1 VLLSTPPITHP
12 DLAIQL
18 LERGIPVLCE
28 KPLAIDVA
36 AAEEMVAASER
47 TGTLLTMAAKFRFA
61 QDVVAAKSLVASGAL
76 GDLLSVEIAFTSN
89 VAMASRWNAN
99 PEVSG
104 GGVIID
110 NGTHAV
116 DIARYFL
123 GPITKVTAVEG
134 TRPQGLEVEE
144 SAMLLLRSI
153 DGVAAAV
160 DLSWSINKEL
170 DHYLSVFGTQGT
182 IKVGW
187 RESRYRLAGNADWV
201 AFGGGYD
208 KVQAVGGPVE
218 NFCRVLRGDER
229 LRIRATDALSS
240 VAVIDAAY
248 EALGTARWADVV
260 TPPCVKRVVDTRA

>member
-1 VLLSTPPITHP
+1 LLCTPPVTHP

-28 KPLAIDVA
+28 KPLAINAA
-36 AAEEMVAASER
+36 AAEEMIEVADR
-47 TGTLLTMAAKFRFA
+47 TNTLLTMAAKFRFA
-61 QDVVAAKSLVASGAL
+61 DDIVAAKSLVASGAI
-76 GDLLSVEIAFTSN
+76 GDVLSLEIAFTSQ
-89 VAMASRWNAN
+89 VAMGGRWNAD
-99 PEVSG
+99 PAISG

-116 DIARYFL
+116 DVARYFL
-123 GPITKVTAVEG
+123 GPITGVLAVEG
-134 TRPQGLEVEE
+134 TRPQGLAVEE
-144 SAMLLLRSI
+144 TAQIFLRSI
-153 DGVAAAV
+153 DGVAAIV

-170 DHYLSVFGTQGT
+170 ETYVSVFGSRGT

-201 AFGGGYD
+201 VFGQGYD
-208 KVQAVGGPVE
+208 KVQAVGGPVA
-218 NFCRVLRGDER
+218 NFCRVLRGEER

-248 EALGTARWADVV
+248 QTLAATADAMAEVPVV
-260 TPPCVKRVVDTRA
+260 VPPGAYART